1 MDDEIKKEAERI
13 VNLFFKHSKGQTDD
27 VRKLHAK
34 MNALICIDEK
44 CLEVRLIE
52 WLEDNEAEK
61 NISVLRKIKHYITEH
76 Y

>member
-34 MNALICIDEK
+34 MSALICIDEK
-44 CLEVRLIE
+44 IRSIKLCLNQHISRLDTIEVKAL
-52 WLEDNEAEK
+52 
-61 NISVLRKIKHYITEH
+61 HY
-76 Y
+76 

>member
-34 MNALICIDEK
+34 MSALICIDEK
-44 CLEVRLIE
+44 IRALSYFNSAHIQIGYNEVKQYIIE
-52 WLEDNEAEK
+52 N
-61 NISVLRKIKHYITEH
+61 Y
-76 Y
+76 